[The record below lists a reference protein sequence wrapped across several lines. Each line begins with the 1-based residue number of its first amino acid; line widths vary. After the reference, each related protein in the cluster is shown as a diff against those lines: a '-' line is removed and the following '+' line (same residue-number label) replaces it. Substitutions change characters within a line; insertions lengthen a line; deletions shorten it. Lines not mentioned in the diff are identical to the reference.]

1 MIFNDESRTCTRR
14 IQMKPTKLQWEDVS
28 KFEEIEG
35 YGKSIWKNKDKYYLV
50 SEEGTVASWLVVY
63 ELPQELF
70 TLLESGERTIREVSY
85 RIKNHR
91 WPPIEEEKKA
101 SEKQFIEESPTSLI
115 DLPETRELFTQ
126 EELERL
132 IPIAEQMWID
142 WRGKL
147 PDDYVSPI
155 K

>member
-1 MIFNDESRTCTRR
+1 
-14 IQMKPTKLQWEDVS
+14 MKPTKLEWEDVIQ
-28 KFEEIEG
+28 FEEVEG
-35 YGKSIWKNKDKYYLV
+35 YGKSIWKNEDKYYLV

-70 TLLESGERTIREVSY
+70 SLLDSGERSLLEISWK
-85 RIKNHR
+85 IKHDR
-91 WPPIEEEKKA
+91 WPPTEEEKKA
-101 SEKQFIEESPTSLI
+101 SEKQFILKGLTPLI
-115 DLPETRELFTQ
+115 ANPKSWELFTQ

-132 IPIAEQMWID
+132 IPLAEQKWID

-147 PDDYVSPI
+147 PDDYVSPL